1 MKTITYN
8 PETHV
13 LVPREPSDEM
23 LRKANKIDDKMYR
36 GGSQYGADIDQVYYA
51 MIDAAPQ
58 PEPNHNWCAGCS
70 PDNCSGCG
78 TEPVDVGSVGWK
90 HDCAALCANDI
101 ELWIDRCPHCGK
113 PRHNHLPTDDEL
125 LNKAEP
131 VESEP
136 DMWVMKHIRI
146 GDLAQAKPNQKA
158 LHPYMLSD
166 AFPLYTTPQPD
177 RVTTKESYVE
187 LDIHSNPSRTEQQ
200 RKLDGSLEVGQLLGN
215 GQNQETS
222 HSKTVGDVIL
232 TDTFRG
238 DDSALIE
245 SIVALVSLDRAGVL
259 VPHGIGGH
267 ARSLLE
273 SAAIRLSQ
281 PDRTAELEAAL
292 KVARD
297 GIDKFLVANDPTE
310 FGCAC
315 DLSVGYLCGPCHADK
330 QQQPLKIA
338 LAKINEVL
346 HD

>member
-13 LVPREPSDEM
+13 LVPREPSQ
-23 LRKANKIDDKMYR
+23 
-36 GGSQYGADIDQVYYA
+36 G
-51 MIDAAPQ
+51 MIDAMPPVEEIGYWAMYEAAIAAAPQ
-58 PEPNHNWCAGCS
+58 PEP
-70 PDNCSGCG
+70 
-78 TEPVDVGSVGWK
+78 VDV
-90 HDCAALCANDI
+90 
-101 ELWIDRCPHCGK
+101 
-113 PRHNHLPTDDEL
+113 
-125 LNKAEP
+125 EP
-131 VESEP
+131 A
-136 DMWVMKHIRI
+136 MWVMKHIRS

-158 LHPYMLSD
+158 LHPYMWSD
-166 AFPLYTTPQPD
+166 AFPRYTTPQPD

-187 LDIHSNPSRTEQQ
+187 LDIHSNPSRTGQQ

-222 HSKTVGDVIL
+222 HPKTVGDIL
-232 TDTFRG
+232 LADAFRG
-238 DDSALIE
+238 DAANLIE

-292 KVARD
+292 KVAREA
-297 GIDKFLVANDPTE
+297 LAN
-310 FGCAC
+310 CAA
-315 DLSVGYLCGPCHADK
+315 DYLHADSV
-330 QQQPLKIA
+330 LTDSA

-346 HD
+346 GHA

>member
-1 MKTITYN
+1 MISEKTAKKLETDIEWN
-8 PETHV
+8 GRANVCVHCGKVPETFYVATGH
-13 LVPREPSDEM
+13 DHT
-23 LRKANKIDDKMYR
+23 DY
-36 GGSQYGADIDQVYYA
+36 DIRWC
-51 MIDAAPQ
+51 PCR
-58 PEPNHNWCAGCS
+58 EPNHNWCAGCL

-78 TEPVDVGSVGWK
+78 
-90 HDCAALCANDI
+90 
-101 ELWIDRCPHCGK
+101 
-113 PRHNHLPTDDEL
+113 
-125 LNKAEP
+125 AEP
-131 VESEP
+131 V
-136 DMWVMKHIRI
+136 
-146 GDLAQAKPNQKA
+146 A
-158 LHPYMLSD
+158 
-166 AFPLYTTPQPD
+166 YTTPQPD

-222 HSKTVGDVIL
+222 HSKTVGDIL
-232 TDTFRG
+232 LADAFRG
-238 DDSALIE
+238 DAANLIE

-330 QQQPLKIA
+330 QQEPLKIA

-346 HD
+346 KP

>member
-13 LVPREPSDEM
+13 LVPREPSEDM
-23 LRKANKIDDKMYR
+23 LQAATADSCWEDMNPPPSVAYR
-36 GGSQYGADIDQVYYA
+36 SMLA
-51 MIDAAPQ
+51 AAPQ
-58 PEPNHNWCAGCS
+58 PEQ
-70 PDNCSGCG
+70 
-78 TEPVDVGSVGWK
+78 VDVGSVGWK

-113 PRHNHLPTDDEL
+113 PRHNHPPTDDEHMPECVT
-125 LNKAEP
+125 A
-131 VESEP
+131 
-136 DMWVMKHIRI
+136 
-146 GDLAQAKPNQKA
+146 
-158 LHPYMLSD
+158 
-166 AFPLYTTPQPD
+166 LYTTPQPD

-222 HSKTVGDVIL
+222 HSKTVGDIL
-232 TDTFRG
+232 LADAFRG
-238 DDSALIE
+238 DAANLIE

-281 PDRTAELEAAL
+281 PDRVAELEAAL
-292 KVARD
+292 KVA
-297 GIDKFLVANDPTE
+297 KAALTQFLDPEYNPPEDTGE
-310 FGCAC
+310 WRVVLEAI
-315 DLSVGYLCGPCHADK
+315 S
-330 QQQPLKIA
+330 
-338 LAKINEVL
+338 KINEVL
-346 HD
+346 K